1 MKVIVTGVAGF
12 IGFHVAQQLLSDG
25 IEVFGVDSLNSYYD
39 PKLKHDRKSLLE
51 LYGNQFT
58 FIQSDLYTSRILD
71 FSCDPQAII
80 HLAAQAGVRYSTKNP
95 KAYIDSNIVGTFNIL
110 EYCRLYRVPLLYA
123 SSSSVYGGN
132 QTPWQEDMKLDSPE
146 SLYAASKISNEVMV
160 ESYVN
165 MFNLK
170 AVGFRFFTVYGP
182 WGRPDMAY
190 FIFTRAIV
198 EGKPIK
204 VFNHGKMQRDFT
216 YIDDIVEGVV
226 RVLDI
231 IPGPD
236 PEWKGEDPDPG
247 TSLSPYRLF
256 NIGNNNPV
264 ELMDFIEAIERAL
277 GKKAVKEFL
286 PLQPGDVLATYADVD
301 DLIESVGFKP
311 ETSIF
316 KGIEKFVDWY
326 LDYYNNY

>member
-71 FSCDPQAII
+71 FSCDPQAMI

-132 QTPWQEDMKLDSPE
+132 QTPWQEDMKLDSPK

-182 WGRPDMAY
+182 WGRPDMVMWKWAKALMLEQELLVNNY
-190 FIFTRAIV
+190 GNMSRS
-198 EGKPIK
+198 
-204 VFNHGKMQRDFT
+204 FT
-216 YIDDIVEGVV
+216 YIDDIIPAIIKATHMISFEDIVHAKQGKGHSVVNLGNDKDENLLTLIEIMTKKVNKEPKLKFVEMPKGDVASTKADITKAKESLGFEPSVDLEEGVSKF
-226 RVLDI
+226 LD
-231 IPGPD
+231 
-236 PEWKGEDPDPG
+236 W
-247 TSLSPYRLF
+247 F
-256 NIGNNNPV
+256 
-264 ELMDFIEAIERAL
+264 
-277 GKKAVKEFL
+277 VKEKCH
-286 PLQPGDVLATYADVD
+286 
-301 DLIESVGFKP
+301 IK
-311 ETSIF
+311 
-316 KGIEKFVDWY
+316 
-326 LDYYNNY
+326 YN